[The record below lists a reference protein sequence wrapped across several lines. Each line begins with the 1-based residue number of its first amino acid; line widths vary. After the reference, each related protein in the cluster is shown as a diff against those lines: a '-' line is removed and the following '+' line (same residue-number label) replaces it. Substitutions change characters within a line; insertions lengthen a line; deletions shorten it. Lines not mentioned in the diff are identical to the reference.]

1 MRSFFKLIRYQNLIL
16 LALMQFTFRY
26 GFLKL
31 QNVGL
36 ALADWQY
43 ALLVLA
49 TVLIAAGGY
58 VINNIF
64 DQETDLDNKPNH
76 VIVGK
81 TISETNAYNIYFA
94 LNIIGV
100 GIGYYLSNVINKP
113 GFLAIFILIV
123 SLLYF
128 YASSLKQMLLVGN
141 ILVAL
146 LLSFSII
153 IIGFFDLYPAIDPGN
168 QEQMRLLFSL
178 LLDYAMMAFIINFI
192 REIVKDLE
200 DVNGDY
206 NQGMSTLPIVLGKS
220 RTVKVVFAL
229 SFIPIA
235 ILLRYVY
242 VYYFANNLFIA
253 TIYFLLFIIAPLIYF
268 TIKSYDAKT
277 DKDFHH
283 LSNILKM
290 VILFG
295 IISVAVVSLNI
306 IYNA

>member
-16 LALMQFTFRY
+16 LALMQFIFRY

-206 NQGMSTLPIVLGKS
+206 NQGMSTLPIVLGRS

>member
-1 MRSFFKLIRYQNLIL
+1 MRSFFKLIRLQNLIL
-16 LALMQFTFRY
+16 LALMQFIIRY

>member
-1 MRSFFKLIRYQNLIL
+1 MLSFFKLIRYQNLIL

-43 ALLVLA
+43 ALLVLS

-64 DQETDLDNKPNH
+64 DQETDLENKPNN

-81 TISETNAYNIYFA
+81 SISETNAYTIYFV

-100 GIGYYLSNVINKP
+100 GIGYYLSNVIMRP
-113 GFLAIFILIV
+113 GFLSIFILIV

-141 ILVAL
+141 FLVAL
-146 LLSFSII
+146 MLSFSII
-153 IIGFFDLYPAIDPGN
+153 IIGVFDLFPAIDPEN
-168 QEQMRLLFSL
+168 QPQMSTLFSL
-178 LLDYAMMAFIINFI
+178 LLDYAVMAFIINFI

-200 DVNGDY
+200 DMNGDY
-206 NQGMSTLPIVLGKS
+206 NQGMSTLPILLGRN

-235 ILLRYVY
+235 LLLKYVY
-242 VYYFANNLFIA
+242 VYYFANDLFIA
-253 TIYFLLFIIAPLIYF
+253 TIYFLAFITAPLIYF
-268 TIKSYDAKT
+268 TIKSFDAKT
-277 DKDFHH
+277 EKDFKH
-283 LSNILKM
+283 LSNILKL